1 MAIPRRGVVCFT
13 PVGNTIQAMIKLKL
27 WLKGEKGRAKAL
39 AKCLRVGSPFIT
51 KIANGEKPIPVEKMY
66 QIECFTGQAVTR
78 RDMHPSPELIWPDL
92 ATTEKEVS

>member
-1 MAIPRRGVVCFT
+1 MLS

-78 RDMHPSPELIWPDL
+78 RDMHPDNPELIWPDL
-92 ATTEKEVS
+92 ATTEKEVA